1 MSNRDSFNS
10 TGRETRYTR
19 PMLFRKKTTPHQ
31 DFWTWFQKSRF
42 LSTDG
47 QQVVEQL
54 GKRAKSIHECIVFEI
69 GPPDQRPRELIISAD
84 GIREAVEHVEA
95 LADAAPPMEDWTITR
110 FRPRLARFQDMQL
123 NFGEVTAKAEN
134 MRFIARRDDALVD
147 VAIFADWY
155 DDPRRQ
161 PDGPAFIMLDMAL
174 GEYDVMC
181 RVGHIEMYPLAD
193 APDDVQPWADLRD
206 TFDRLSEG

>member
-1 MSNRDSFNS
+1 
-10 TGRETRYTR
+10 
-19 PMLFRKKTTPHQ
+19 MLFRKKTTPHQ

-84 GIREAVEHVEA
+84 GIRQGIEHVEA
-95 LADAAPPMEDWTITR
+95 LADAAPPMKDWKITR

-123 NFGEVTAKAEN
+123 NFGEVTAKAVN
-134 MRFIARRDDALVD
+134 MPASLSSKLSA
-147 VAIFADWY
+147 AI
-155 DDPRRQ
+155 PNR
-161 PDGPAFIMLDMAL
+161 
-174 GEYDVMC
+174 
-181 RVGHIEMYPLAD
+181 
-193 APDDVQPWADLRD
+193 
-206 TFDRLSEG
+206 